1 MEGVPSRHYVAE
13 KAQMLRAAAGG
24 LAGICYDVEIWLR
37 YCGKPVPFGDSEWTD
52 ECVLP
57 AGHGGDCAADVAPS
71 VLEVARAGADAL
83 EAVATELAD
92 ALGWLVHDPGQLGD
106 PSELEELGRM
116 YQQFR
121 RDVDRLSPA
130 LAALRTAKN
139 SPQPR
144 GSLIDGDGHREAV
157 EEELICVACELEAD
171 SIEALAEHVRERGH

>member
-1 MEGVPSRHYVAE
+1 VAE

-24 LAGICYDVEIWLR
+24 LVEVCHDVEVRLR
-37 YCGKPVPFGDSEWTD
+37 YCGNPVPFGDSGWTD

-57 AGHGGDCAADVAPS
+57 AGHRGDCTADVAPS
-71 VLEVARAGADAL
+71 ALEVARAGADAL
-83 EAVATELAD
+83 EAVATELAGG
-92 ALGWLVHDPGQLGD
+92 LEWLVHDPDRLGD
-106 PSELEELGRM
+106 ASELEELGRM
-116 YQQFR
+116 YQQLR

-144 GSLIDGDGHREAV
+144 GSLVDGDSDREALQ
-157 EEELICVACELEAD
+157 EEELVCVACEFEAE